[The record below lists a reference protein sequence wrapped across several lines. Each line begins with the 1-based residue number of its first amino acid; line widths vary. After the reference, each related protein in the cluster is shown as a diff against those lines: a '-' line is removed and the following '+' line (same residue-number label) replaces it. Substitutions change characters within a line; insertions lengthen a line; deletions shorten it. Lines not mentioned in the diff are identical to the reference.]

1 MTELFKAECGALLTR
16 RTGMSSG
23 VGVFTEKGRCY
34 PFWLEFLKCKASRV
48 DPRTECKTFIGD
60 YMECLHHTKE
70 VRRDC

>member
-1 MTELFKAECGALLTR
+1 
-16 RTGMSSG
+16 MSSG

-70 VRRDC
+70 VGRDC